1 MDPTRSVD
9 AERLR
14 RDIEATRASITGTMG
29 ELRRKVG
36 ESMQWQ
42 TYVERHPAPVL
53 VGAAVAGLVVGRRLA
68 RMRGGNSHA
77 AWTAPEIGP
86 ASPVLSSARFVTVKS
101 DRLGAV
107 TASWQRLGSRV
118 EALANRVIDEVADA
132 AERAIVPALVGG
144 IEALLEGGRR
154 SRRGAPAGPRNGGD
168 PAPAGEGG

>member
-1 MDPTRSVD
+1 
-9 AERLR
+9 
-14 RDIEATRASITGTMG
+14 
-29 ELRRKVG
+29 
-36 ESMQWQ
+36 
-42 TYVERHPAPVL
+42 
-53 VGAAVAGLVVGRRLA
+53 
-68 RMRGGNSHA
+68 
-77 AWTAPEIGP
+77 
-86 ASPVLSSARFVTVKS
+86 VTVKS